1 MEKTYFVYHT
11 TIGELLVAEKSG
23 KITDVKLT
31 SRLKPIFDGEF
42 RETPLLTLTIQ
53 QLHEY
58 LAGKRF
64 TFDLPL
70 APQGTTFQLAVWQ
83 ALLDIPY
90 GETRSYGAIA
100 HAIGNPKAARAVGM
114 ANHNN
119 PISFI
124 IPCHRVIGA
133 NGALVGYG
141 GGLDLK
147 KKLLALESKNTPH

>member
-1 MEKTYFVYHT
+1 MEKTYFIYHT
-11 TIGELLVAEKSG
+11 TIGELLVAEKEG
-23 KITDVKLT
+23 KITDLKAI
-31 SRLKPIFDGEF
+31 SRLDPTFDGEF
-42 RETPLLTLTIQ
+42 RETPLLALTIQ
-53 QLHEY
+53 QLNEY
-58 LAGKRF
+58 LAGDRH

-70 APQGTTFQLAVWQ
+70 APQGTPFQRAVWQ
-83 ALLDIPY
+83 ALLAIPY
-90 GETRSYGAIA
+90 GETRSYGDIA

-147 KKLLALESKNTPH
+147 KKLLDLESKNMSS